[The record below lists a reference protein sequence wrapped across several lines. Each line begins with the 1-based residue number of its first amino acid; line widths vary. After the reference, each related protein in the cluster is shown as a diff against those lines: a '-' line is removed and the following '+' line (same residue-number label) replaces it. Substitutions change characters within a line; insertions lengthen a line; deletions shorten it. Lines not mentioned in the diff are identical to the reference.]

1 MASKKG
7 RIWTIVMLFIILV
20 LPLIAYLLLEKGLH
34 VREAAPASSSLIQ
47 QDLKTIPAYSGVS
60 PRGDTITDTRM
71 RGKVCVL
78 NFTTLACM
86 KSVDDRMRKLFEIQE
101 DYYGKTISFRVI
113 TNTLDPQTDGLN
125 NMRLMSE
132 RYAGREIWHFITA
145 ADSSGVKLFEWCE
158 KNAPPQ
164 TVSETEKQCPE
175 LVYLVDGKGNLRG
188 VYDLM
193 QEQQFHDL
201 YNDILFLVNQMDLHE
216 QAE

>member
-1 MASKKG
+1 MASRKG

-20 LPLIAYLLLEKGLH
+20 LPFIAYLLLQKGLH
-34 VREAAPASSSLIQ
+34 VREAAPASSRLIQ
-47 QDLKTIPAYSGVS
+47 QGYHTIPAYSGVS
-60 PRGDTITDTRM
+60 PRGDTITDSRM

-86 KSVDDRMRKLFEIQE
+86 RSVDDRMRKLFEIQE

-125 NMRLMSE
+125 NMRLISE

-158 KNAPPQ
+158 KNAPLQ
-164 TVSETEKQCPE
+164 SVSETESQCPGF
-175 LVYLVDGKGNLRG
+175 VYLVDGKGNLRG

-193 QEQQFHDL
+193 QDQQFHDL
-201 YNDILFLVNQMDLHE
+201 YNDILYLVNQMELHE